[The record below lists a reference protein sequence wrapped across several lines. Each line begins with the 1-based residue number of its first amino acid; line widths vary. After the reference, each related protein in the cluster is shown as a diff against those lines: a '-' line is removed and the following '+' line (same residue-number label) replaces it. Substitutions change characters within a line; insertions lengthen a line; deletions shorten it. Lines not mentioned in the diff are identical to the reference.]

1 MDGVHTPSQLNVV
14 SNAVARHRGP
24 RVGRTRR
31 TCRRRPSRLP
41 ISPQQAALATDVRD
55 LVEAAGLDH
64 PILVGFDW
72 GNRAAGAAAY
82 LWPEM
87 AGGLVAIGG
96 YALYDPPLGIEP
108 APPDVERRFWYA
120 HYFCTDRGRRA
131 LEGADRDLFALLWR
145 EWPPNSDRS
154 SKQLN
159 MMVESATS
167 PDFAAVVTH
176 AYRHRMAGAAGD
188 TRLELLERRLA
199 GLPTISVQTVV
210 VEGTANALDP
220 PMPP

>member
-1 MDGVHTPSQLNVV
+1 
-14 SNAVARHRGP
+14 
-24 RVGRTRR
+24 
-31 TCRRRPSRLP
+31 
-41 ISPQQAALATDVRD
+41 
-55 LVEAAGLDH
+55 
-64 PILVGFDW
+64 
-72 GNRAAGAAAY
+72 
-82 LWPEM
+82 
-87 AGGLVAIGG
+87 
-96 YALYDPPLGIEP
+96 
-108 APPDVERRFWYA
+108 
-120 HYFCTDRGRRA
+120 
-131 LEGADRDLFALLWR
+131 
-145 EWPPNSDRS
+145 
-154 SKQLN
+154 